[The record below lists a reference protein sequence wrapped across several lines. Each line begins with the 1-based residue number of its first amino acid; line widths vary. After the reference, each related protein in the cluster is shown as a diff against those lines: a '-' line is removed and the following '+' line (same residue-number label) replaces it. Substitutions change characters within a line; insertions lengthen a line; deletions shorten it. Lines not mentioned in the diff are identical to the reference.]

1 MSALM
6 PWPFDDATSERPS
19 SRMPVPASR
28 MTSQSVSVRTSTH
41 GVLPPYRTVVGPG
54 DGIDPRVP
62 QNRNRNVMRQ
72 VPQCFADRMGNGDA
86 KTLGKVSRHPGDC
99 HHTELDVTAS
109 AATAVLVRAAR
120 ARADQ
125 PA

>member
-1 MSALM
+1 MSAAM
-6 PWPFDDATSERPS
+6 PSPLEEAISERPS

-41 GVLPPYRTVVGPG
+41 GILPPYRTVVGPG

-72 VPQCFADRMGNGDA
+72 APQCFADRMGNFYS
-86 KTLGKVSRHPGDC
+86 KVLGKVSRQPGDC
-99 HHTELDVTAS
+99 HHTEFDVTAP
-109 AATAVLVRAAR
+109 TAKVVLARAAR
-120 ARADQ
+120 GRDDRQA
-125 PA
+125 

>member
-1 MSALM
+1 MSAAM
-6 PWPFDDATSERPS
+6 PCPLEEATSERPS

-28 MTSQSVSVRTSTH
+28 MTSQSVSVRTSTQ

-72 VPQCFADRMGNGDA
+72 GAQRSGMIVFFDPKR
-86 KTLGKVSRHPGDC
+86 LGRVSRQPGDC
-99 HHTELDVTAS
+99 HHTDTNAFYIPL
-109 AATAVLVRAAR
+109 ATIWLARAAR
-120 ARADQ
+120 
-125 PA
+125 

>member
-1 MSALM
+1 MSAAM
-6 PWPFDDATSERPS
+6 PCPLEEATNERPS

-72 VPQCFADRMGNGDA
+72 APQCFADTMGNFYP
-86 KTLGKVSRHPGDC
+86 KTLGKVSPQPGDC
-99 HHTELDVTAS
+99 HHTDFGVTAP
-109 AATAVLVRAAR
+109 AARVAPARAAR
-120 ARADQ
+120 ERAGL